1 MAELKDKLV
10 TLEDLKIVY
19 DYLKP
24 QYNLP
29 SYTEADEGK
38 VLAIVNGEL
47 AWTEISGV
55 QVGDKVGYISNN
67 TITVDGISAGTYTL
81 YYEDENNTK
90 LTDWKPICTV
100 EVS

>member
-29 SYTEADEGK
+29 SYTEADEGR
-38 VLAIVNGEL
+38 
-47 AWTEISGV
+47 
-55 QVGDKVGYISNN
+55 
-67 TITVDGISAGTYTL
+67 
-81 YYEDENNTK
+81 
-90 LTDWKPICTV
+90 
-100 EVS
+100 

>member
-10 TLEDLKIVY
+10 SLEDLKMVY

-29 SYTEADEGK
+29 DYTPEDEGK
-38 VLAIVNGEL
+38 ILTIVDGKL
-47 AWTEISGV
+47 VWAEIKGA
-55 QVGDKVGYISNN
+55 QIGDKAGYIANN
-67 TITVDGISAGTYTL
+67 VITVDGVPAGSYTL
-81 YYEDENNTK
+81 YYEDEDDNK
-90 LTDWKPICTV
+90 LADWKPIGTV

>member
-10 TLEDLKIVY
+10 SLEDLKIVY

-29 SYTEADEGK
+29 SYTAEDEGK
-38 VLAIVNGEL
+38 ILSIVGGEL
-47 AWTEISGV
+47 VWAEIKGA
-55 QVGDKVGYISNN
+55 QIGDKAGYIANN
-67 TITVDGISAGTYTL
+67 IITVDGVSAGSYTL
-81 YYEDENNTK
+81 YYEDEDGNK
-90 LTDWKPICTV
+90 LADWKPIGTV

>member
-1 MAELKDKLV
+1 MAELKDKVV

-47 AWTEISGV
+47 TWTEISGV

-67 TITVDGISAGTYTL
+67 TITVDGIPAGTYTL